1 MLDLST
7 IIGLVSGIVLFLVA
21 LGIGGPLG
29 TFYSTSSL
37 IIVLGGTLSASI
49 ISYPFEQV
57 KQILKTVKKTLSKT
71 MFSSSEIIQLMVR
84 FSQKARREGLLAL
97 EDEIEQIDDA
107 FMKKGV
113 QLVVDG
119 TDPELVRNILETE
132 LAFLEDRHRAGRGIF
147 ETMGS
152 YAPAFGMAGTLIGL
166 IRMLENLD
174 NPDTIG
180 PGLAVAL
187 ITTFY
192 GVILSNLFFNPM
204 AGKLRMK
211 SGEEILLKEVVIEGL
226 LSIQAGEN
234 PRIVEEKLKAFL
246 APSDRETLND
256 KKAGVDEDEAA

>member
-1 MLDLST
+1 MDLST

-21 LGIGGPLG
+21 LRAGGPLG

-37 IIVLGGTLSASI
+37 LIVLGGTISAAI
-49 ISYPFEQV
+49 ISYPLEQI
-57 KQILKTVKKTLSKT
+57 KQMIKTIKKTISKNN
-71 MFSSSEIIQLMVR
+71 FSSSEIITLMVR
-84 FSQKARREGLLAL
+84 FSEKARREGLLSL
-97 EDEIEQIDDA
+97 EDEITEIEDN
-107 FMKKGV
+107 FIKKGV

-132 LAFLEDRHRAGRGIF
+132 LAFLEDRHKLGRGLF

-192 GVILSNLFFNPM
+192 GVILANLFFNPL
-204 AGKLRMK
+204 AAKLKVK
-211 SGEEILLKEVVIEGL
+211 SSEEILLKEVVIEGL

-246 APSDRETLND
+246 APSDRENLKN
-256 KKAGVDEDEAA
+256 KKAGDDLNEAAE

>member
-7 IIGLVSGIVLFLVA
+7 IIGLVSGIILFLIA
-21 LGIGGPLG
+21 LASGGPLG
-29 TFYSTSSL
+29 TFFSLSGL
-37 IIVLGGTLSASI
+37 IIVLGGTISATI
-49 ISYPFEQV
+49 IGYPFEQV
-57 KQILKTVKKTLSKT
+57 KQILKTVRKTLSKSN
-71 MFSSSEIIQLMVR
+71 FSSGEIIELMVK
-84 FSQKARREGLLAL
+84 FSEKARREGLLSL
-97 EDEIEQIDDA
+97 EDEISELDDA

-132 LAFLEDRHRAGRGIF
+132 LTFLEDRHRAGRGIF

-166 IRMLENLD
+166 IRMLEGLD
-174 NPDTIG
+174 NPETLG

-192 GVILSNLFFNPM
+192 GTILANLFFNPM
-204 AGKLRMK
+204 AAKLKVK

-246 APSDRETLND
+246 APSDRETFKD
-256 KKAGVDEDEAA
+256 KNAEVDNDEAA